1 MRSKARKNT
10 AVALAA
16 VAALSISLTACNS
29 DGDGDGDDGKASGS
43 SSSVGTSDSS
53 GSSGSAKN
61 TSGGNVGGSSV
72 GGEAAPAGADDC
84 TLATSKIAMQETG
97 GSAPVVLLK
106 ITNNGD
112 KRCSVYGAPF
122 ISDLTAGKNLPVAE
136 DTQPQSV
143 VSVEPSRSAYASINL
158 AAKDSGDTHRTKTF
172 NVTLG
177 ALDGKGTDGHA
188 SVGSPAPRACS
199 STAPRR
205 SRTGRA
211 PPRTP

>member
-29 DGDGDGDDGKASGS
+29 DDGGDDGKASGS

-53 GSSGSAKN
+53 GSAKN
-61 TSGGNVGGSSV
+61 TSGGTDGGSSG

-122 ISDLTAGKNLPVAE
+122 ISDPTAGKNLPVAE
-136 DTQPQSV
+136 DTRPQSV
-143 VSVEPSRSAYASINL
+143 VSVEPNQSAYASIGL
-158 AAKDSGDTHRTKTF
+158 AAKESGDTHRTKTF
-172 NVTLG
+172 NVTL
-177 ALDGKGTDGHA
+177 ATKEGKGTDGHA
-188 SVGSPAPRACS
+188 SVGSPGPAGLLLDS
-199 STAPRR
+199 SSQVTYWQSTSEDAL
-205 SRTGRA
+205 T
-211 PPRTP
+211 

>member
-29 DGDGDGDDGKASGS
+29 DGGDGDGDDGKASGS

-53 GSSGSAKN
+53 DSAKN
-61 TSGGNVGGSSV
+61 TSGSTVGGSSV

-97 GSAPVVLLK
+97 GSAPAVLLK

-112 KRCSVYGAPF
+112 KRCSVFGAPF
-122 ISDLTAGKNLPVAE
+122 ISDPTAGKNLPVAE
-136 DTQPQSV
+136 DTRPQSV
-143 VSVEPSRSAYASINL
+143 VSVEPNQSAYAAIGL
-158 AAKDSGDTHRTKTF
+158 AAKESGDTHRTKTF
-172 NVTLG
+172 NVTL
-177 ALDGKGTDGHA
+177 ATKDGKGTDGHA
-188 SVGSPAPRACS
+188 SVGSPGPAGLLLDS
-199 STAPRR
+199 SSQVTYWQSTSEDAL
-205 SRTGRA
+205 T
-211 PPRTP
+211 